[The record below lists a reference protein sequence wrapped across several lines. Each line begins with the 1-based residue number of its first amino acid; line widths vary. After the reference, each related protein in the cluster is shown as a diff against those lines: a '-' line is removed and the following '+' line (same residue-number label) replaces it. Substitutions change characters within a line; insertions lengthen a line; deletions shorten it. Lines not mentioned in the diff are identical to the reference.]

1 MRSVLN
7 SIKKMLGL
15 EADYKVFDSQ
25 IIVHINSAFMTLNQ
39 LGVGPPN
46 GFRLQNE
53 EQTWDEFITDDQ
65 NIDLNAVE
73 EYVYVKVRI
82 IFDPPASSF
91 VLETLKQMAKE
102 LEWRLNVQ
110 VECASVSEDVDPE
123 DPSSSGVNDYN
134 NLINKPQLNGTTLQ
148 GNTEI
153 DFADKEYVDKKVGDI
168 EYGHY

>member
-1 MRSVLN
+1 MESILN

-15 EADYKVFDSQ
+15 EPDYKVFDSQ

-46 GFRLQNE
+46 GFRLRNE
-53 EQTWDEFITDDQ
+53 EQTWDEFITNDQ

-82 IFDPPASSF
+82 VFDPPASSF
-91 VLETLKQMAKE
+91 VLEALKQMAKE

-110 VECASVSEDVDPE
+110 VECAALSEDSDQTNQ
-123 DPSSSGVNDYN
+123 PSIETNDYN
-134 NLINKPQLNGTTLQ
+134 NLVNKPQLNGTTLQ

-153 DFADKEYVDKKVGDI
+153 DFADKDYVDKKVGDI
-168 EYGHY
+168 ENGHY